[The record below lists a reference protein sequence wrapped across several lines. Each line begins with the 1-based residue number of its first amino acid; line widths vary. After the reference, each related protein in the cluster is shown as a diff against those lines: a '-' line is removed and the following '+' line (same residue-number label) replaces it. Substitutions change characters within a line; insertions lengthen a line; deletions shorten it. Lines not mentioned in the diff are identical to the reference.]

1 MKATALNVGIY
12 YQGMYWNDYAI
23 VRDELNRRATGHA
36 TTTWHEHFSAL
47 TQPKFR
53 KALILNCGNGWVE
66 RDMFDRGMFH
76 EAVAFDASAN
86 LLTQAEDN
94 RGERPIQY
102 RRIDANEISLEALG
116 RGYDL
121 VVNYAACHHV
131 GRLFK
136 FMKIIAQAL
145 VPTGIMVNWDYVG
158 PDRNQYPYEMWE
170 QVSYC
175 NDRLPTAARANL
187 IYPHLPTM
195 LATDPSEA
203 IRSSY
208 ILPAFHQYFNISY
221 QAMLGGAIAYPLI
234 THNSALA
241 KMDISQSRPIIEH
254 LISEDEVWCK
264 IHPEH
269 NLFSYWWGTP
279 RLSTDTS
286 GSEVREEHEAAWFQ
300 THSVTFPA
308 QELTLLQRL
317 TQQISDLQ
325 LACAKN

>member
-47 TQPKFR
+47 TRPKFR

-76 EAVAFDASAN
+76 EAVAFDASTN
-86 LLTQAEDN
+86 LLAEAQDN
-94 RGERPIQY
+94 RGGRPIRY
-102 RRIDANEISLEALG
+102 LRIDANEISLEAIG
-116 RGYDL
+116 QGYDL

-136 FMKIIAQAL
+136 FMKVIAQSL

-175 NDRLPTAARANL
+175 NDHLPPAARATL
-187 IYPHLPTM
+187 VYPHLPTM

-208 ILPAFHQYFNISY
+208 ILPAFRQYFNISY
-221 QAMLGGAIAYPLI
+221 RAMLGGAIAYPLI

-241 KMDISQSRPIIEH
+241 KMDIPQSRPVIEH
-254 LISEDEVWCK
+254 LISEDEAWCR

-269 NLFSYWWGTP
+269 NLFAYWWGTP
-279 RLSTDTS
+279 CFSADTS
-286 GSEVREEHEAAWFQ
+286 GAEVHEEREAEWFQ

-325 LACAKN
+325 LACTKN